1 MPKFSGTGYQTPAP
15 SPRTSDPFLLGD
27 PAISTPAPCF
37 RLRSLSFQLA
47 LPSDP
52 GVGDP
57 DSLLPWN
64 VGIQP
69 LGLPATQIQQS
80 GAPSHFPSDPR
91 LGPQLLLPA
100 RPRRMV
106 QGLASPHPNPE
117 ITRVL
122 VSSFCLRSALSSCLP
137 GPTMGRPS
145 PAAVWIWMLLLLLL
159 ESQAGEGAQKASVEH
174 VSLGEHC
181 DGGYVG
187 ACGGLW
193 GDEKC
198 EMTCGSSCGV
208 SRGWRP
214 GTRGS
219 R

>member
-1 MPKFSGTGYQTPAP
+1 MECGNPTPWAP
-15 SPRTSDPFLLGD
+15 SNSDSAIWSPISFFFRTK
-27 PAISTPAPCF
+27 T
-37 RLRSLSFQLA
+37 
-47 LPSDP
+47 
-52 GVGDP
+52 
-57 DSLLPWN
+57 
-64 VGIQP
+64 
-69 LGLPATQIQQS
+69 
-80 GAPSHFPSDPR
+80 

-106 QGLASPHPNPE
+106 QDLASPHPNPE

-122 VSSFCLRSALSSCLP
+122 VSSFLLRSALSSCLP

-145 PAAVWIWMLLLLLL
+145 PAAVWIWMLLLLLS
-159 ESQAGEGAQKASVEH
+159 ESRAGEGAQKASVEH
-174 VSLGEHC
+174 MSLGEHR

-193 GDEKC
+193 GDGKC

-219 R
+219 W